1 MIRLPD
7 FFENAIHRVTKFLS
21 DDIQEDYRYGLQVDM
36 SDDRAFTTY
45 YLKAIY
51 GLNEENL
58 GLTIPYVY
66 VYQHKDHKYPI
77 ISIKYKGFS
86 YSINSDW
93 ATNME
98 DIEAEILDVINAKL
112 FMYILMKRDSGEYN
126 LKFDIQIN
134 DSFIE
139 YILNGCATDLSESGN
154 PELITAFL
162 KYPDFK
168 EYWSVT
174 QLLDFCDKND
184 FMALKA
190 VILNVTQS
198 DIKPSEVFRL

>member
-21 DDIQEDYRYGLQVDM
+21 DDVQENYRYGLHVDM

-58 GLTIPYVY
+58 GLKIPYVY
-66 VYQHKDHKYPI
+66 MYQHKDYKYTI

-86 YSINSDW
+86 YIVESNWFRGAEREISD
-93 ATNME
+93 
-98 DIEAEILDVINAKL
+98 IINAKL

-139 YILNGCATDLSESGN
+139 YILNGCAADLSESGN
-154 PELITAFL
+154 PELLTAFL

-168 EYWSVT
+168 EYWTVT
-174 QLLDFCDKND
+174 QLLDFCDEKD
-184 FMALKA
+184 YMALKA
-190 VILNVTQS
+190 VILNVTQG
-198 DIKPSEVFRL
+198 DIKHSEVFWL